1 MTNSKLA
8 KSSYLISLKN
18 QMNITFEAPK
28 GQRILRRWF
37 MGITVF
43 RNDDQPSLWWCF
55 QTKKWVT
62 ANMMTPAGVSTHS
75 DCKSYRAFLRHL
87 RKHPELKGY
96 EVILVSRYRDNNII
110 ARP

>member
-1 MTNSKLA
+1 
-8 KSSYLISLKN
+8 
-18 QMNITFEAPK
+18 MNITFEAPPRK
-28 GQRILRRWF
+28 RVLRGWF

-43 RNDDQPSLWWCF
+43 HNDDQPSLWWCHA
-55 QTKKWVT
+55 THKWVPIT
-62 ANMMTPAGVSTHS
+62 TPMPDGGSTHA

-96 EVILVSRYRDNNII
+96 EVILVSRFRAHNII

>member
-1 MTNSKLA
+1 
-8 KSSYLISLKN
+8 
-18 QMNITFEAPK
+18 MNITFEAPK

-62 ANMMTPAGVSTHS
+62 ANTMTPAGASTHS

-96 EVILVSRYRDNNII
+96 EVILVSRFRCHNII

>member
-1 MTNSKLA
+1 
-8 KSSYLISLKN
+8 
-18 QMNITFEAPK
+18 MNITFEAPK
-28 GQRILRRWF
+28 GQRILRGWF

-62 ANMMTPAGVSTHS
+62 ANTPTPAGASTHS
-75 DCKSYRAFLRHL
+75 DCKSYRAFLRHI

-96 EVILVSRYRDNNII
+96 EVILVSRFRYNNII